1 MQTLANRQ
9 SESLKPQPI
18 DESGPGT
25 ILRDFQTLLDFVGT
39 AGVKTGG
46 KNHRLPLAALGELDE
61 RMSNPLRP
69 RKSRPQQLSY
79 PHLNGLYLL
88 LRTSGLGV
96 SSGEGNSGLLS
107 VHPQRLAEWQ
117 TLNVEERYFTL
128 LQTMLA
134 SDWSPIESGH
144 RSGPSS
150 ELEWVFG
157 ARRMNRQR
165 LTKAGLPASEFFWSW
180 RQQTTAALLELF
192 GMLEIPRVLPKEG
205 ESWRITNVSATE
217 FGSAIRSRLND
228 EHGHSVIFDITCG
241 RSAENDGKWLG
252 DLFRDIYP
260 NCLNT
265 LPEQSGEFV
274 EGVWQFKVSLGDVW
288 RRIVI
293 PADSNADELAGG
305 ILDAFRFDSDHLYEF
320 RLRDRSGRNL
330 AIAHPYCEDVQ
341 YWTDEFAIGSLP
353 LDPGQ
358 SMTFLYDFG
367 DSWQFTVKLEK
378 ILPSG
383 GKITKMKIIE
393 KNGKAP
399 KQYRDYGEGGD
410 GW

>member
-1 MQTLANRQ
+1 MPKLAKAQ
-9 SESLKPQPI
+9 SDVLKREQI

-25 ILRDFQTLLDFVGT
+25 ILRDFQMLLDFVGT
-39 AGVKTGG
+39 GGIKTGG
-46 KNHRLPLAALGELDE
+46 KNHRLPLVALGELDE
-61 RMSNPLRP
+61 RMSQPLRP

-117 TLNVEERYFTL
+117 ALNAEERYFTL

-144 RSGPSS
+144 RSGPST
-150 ELEWVFG
+150 ELEWAFG
-157 ARRMNRQR
+157 ARRMIRQR
-165 LTKAGLPASEFFWSW
+165 LTRAGLPASGFFWSW

-217 FGSAIRSRLND
+217 FGKAVRSRLHD
-228 EHGHSVIFDITCG
+228 EHGSSLIFDITCG
-241 RSAENDGKWLG
+241 RTAEDGEWLG
-252 DLFRDIYP
+252 DLFRDWYP

-274 EGVWQFKVSLGDVW
+274 EGIWQFKVSLGNVW

-293 PADSNADELAGG
+293 PADSNAEELACG
-305 ILDAFRFDSDHLYEF
+305 ILSAFRFDSDHLYEL

-330 AIAHPYCEDVQ
+330 TIVHPYCEDAE

-367 DSWQFTVKLEK
+367 DNWQFTVKLEK
-378 ILPSG
+378 ILPDD
-383 GKITKMKIIE
+383 GKIKKMKIIE
-393 KNGKAP
+393 KKGKAP
-399 KQYRDYGEGGD
+399 KQYGDYSEGGD
-410 GW
+410 FW